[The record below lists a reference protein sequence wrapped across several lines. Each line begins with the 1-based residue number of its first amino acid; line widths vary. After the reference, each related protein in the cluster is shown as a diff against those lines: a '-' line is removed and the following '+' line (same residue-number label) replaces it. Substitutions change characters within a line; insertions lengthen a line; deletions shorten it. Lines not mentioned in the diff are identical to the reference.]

1 MARILADRLS
11 EASRGAFVGR
21 EREVRSVSEAVQAP
35 ETPFAVAFIRGPGG
49 IGKTSLLR
57 AIVESL
63 PRDYLK
69 LGLVCRDIPPTAHG
83 VLSAIAALIGMDAE
97 RTDIEALSQRL
108 SSGASRGVIVFD
120 NYDAFGLA
128 DSWLRQALLPALPS
142 SIVTLIASRG
152 RPSPGWTTDPGWAD
166 MFREVELGALD
177 AAQSLRMLCSRGLSE
192 EQARRINEFTRG
204 HPLALELAAAAGR
217 ARPDLHIEDTAIPH
231 VVQRLTE
238 MFLSGH
244 DAHMVEALEACST
257 VRRITEPL
265 LASMLESPSKREE
278 FDAARNL
285 SFVSAMHDGLVLHD
299 VMWDTISY
307 GLAQRDP
314 ALHAKYRLR
323 AWQYLTDASRRSAKT
338 VWQYTA
344 DLLYLVQNPH
354 IRNAFFRPGAMDVPI
369 APALRA
375 DREAIERICT
385 GTEPK
390 ESAYWL
396 LRWLE
401 RHPETFFVARSAQHR
416 VAGVHITFE
425 LGRVD
430 PGLLREDPVTAAW
443 CAHLDAN
450 PVLPHER
457 VLFGRRWLTREIG
470 EGLSPVQAA
479 CWLDLKR
486 LYMEMRPNLRRVY
499 APVVDIACFA
509 PLVTPLGFLPI
520 GEAQVSLGG
529 STYYTAMLDFGP
541 TSVDGWLSRV
551 VGLELAAESGAQATA
566 VPALLAPRNGPFL
579 NWINASRGEDVKLIS
594 VDDVSYFQS
603 DTKYTRVVA
612 AGRDWLIRKTIKEL
626 ARELDPS
633 MFLQMHRAAI
643 VNLSAVESV
652 GRDLK
657 GHLVLRMK
665 NRSEML
671 AVSQPYAHLF
681 RGM

>member
-11 EASRGAFVGR
+11 EATRGAFVGR
-21 EREVRSVSEAVQAP
+21 ESEVRSVSEAVQAP
-35 ETPFAVAFIRGPGG
+35 EPPFAVAFIRGPGG

-57 AIVESL
+57 AIVDSL

-69 LGLVCRDIPPTAHG
+69 LRLDCRDIEPTAHG
-83 VLSAIAALIGMDAE
+83 VLAAIAALIGMDAE
-97 RTDIEALSQRL
+97 RTDIEALSRRL
-108 SSGASRGVIVFD
+108 STGASRGVIVFD

-177 AAQSLRMLCSRGLSE
+177 TAQSLTMLCSRGLSQ

-217 ARPDLHIEDTAIPH
+217 AHPDLHIEDTAIPH

-238 MFLSGH
+238 MFLSGL
-244 DAHMVEALEACST
+244 DAQMVEALEASST

-278 FDAARNL
+278 FDAARSL

-299 VMWDTISY
+299 VMRDTISY

-344 DLLYLVQNPH
+344 DLLYLVQNPL
-354 IRNAFFRPGAMDVPI
+354 IRNAFFRPGAMDVSI
-369 APALRA
+369 TPALRA
-375 DREAIERICT
+375 DRDEIERICT
-385 GTEPK
+385 STEPK
-390 ESAYWL
+390 ESAHWL

-401 RHPETFFVARSAQHR
+401 RHPETFFVARTAQHR

-425 LGRVD
+425 PGRVD
-430 PGLLREDPVTAAW
+430 PALLREDPVTAAW

-457 VLFGRRWLTREIG
+457 VLFGRRWLTCEIG
-470 EGLSPVQAA
+470 EALSPVQAA
-479 CWLDLKR
+479 CWLDFKR

-499 APVVDIACFA
+499 CPVIDVACFA
-509 PLVTPLGFLPI
+509 PLVTPLGFVPI
-520 GEAQVSLGG
+520 EEAQVSLG

-551 VGLELAAESGAQATA
+551 VGLELAAEGGAQAAA
-566 VPALLAPRNGPFL
+566 VPAVTASRNGPFL
-579 NWINASRGEDVKLIS
+579 NWINASRGADVKLLS
-594 VDDVSYFQS
+594 VGDVSYFQS
-603 DTKYTRVVA
+603 DSKYTRVVA
-612 AGRDWLIRKTIKEL
+612 EGRDWLIRKTIKEL
-626 ARELDPS
+626 ADELDPS
-633 MFLQMHRAAI
+633 MFLQMHRATI
-643 VNLSAVESV
+643 VNLGAVESV
-652 GRDLK
+652 GRDVK
-657 GHLVLRMK
+657 GHVVLRIK
-665 NRSEML
+665 NRSETL
-671 AVSQPYAHLF
+671 PVSQPYAHLF